1 MNDGFY
7 LMPISCLDTDL
18 IEKHLKM
25 REQLNKKAIEHKTHV
40 IKRTIMIYVCAV
52 LILTVYGCVP
62 YCNYG
67 GLPVAREEIVCD
79 IAGGYKFLSWEGL
92 DISTELE
99 FMLNSFSNNN
109 EKYFFVNAFRRNG
122 KDFFND
128 FAYEGKTLKQY
139 SDEQSVIGQQIDRLV
154 QLIEH
159 YGEILKYDKSI
170 LTTRGIPANDPYI
183 KYEIGVVWTEEIYNK
198 WKEYFNEIDPETL
211 SRYIV
216 NGDFLAEAAQRNYE
230 DLTAKWAAISDK
242 QTEAAKAFF
251 EQHEATDV
259 VLLKNAGVISGEING
274 KLYIIATREQLA
286 RLDEKIDISAFSFT
300 LLPRADLYAAYPANN
315 LS

>member
-1 MNDGFY
+1 MNDDI
-7 LMPISCLDTDL
+7 LLEAISCLDTDL
-18 IEKHLKM
+18 IEKHLKI

-40 IKRTIMIYVCAV
+40 IKRTIMIAVCAV
-52 LILTVYGCVP
+52 LVLTICGCVP
-62 YCNYG
+62 NSDYG

-79 IAGGYKFLSWEGL
+79 ISGGYSYLKWEGL

-99 FMLNSFSNNN
+99 LLLNSYSNND
-109 EKYFFVNAFRRNG
+109 KYFFVNAFRRNG
-122 KDFFND
+122 KNFFID

-139 SDEQSVIGQQIDRLV
+139 SDEQFVIGQQIDRLL

-170 LTTRGIPANDPYI
+170 LTTTGIPANDPYI
-183 KYEIGVVWTEEIYNK
+183 KYESGVVWTEGIYNR
-198 WKEYFNEIDPETL
+198 WIEYFNEIDPETL

-216 NGDFLAEAAQRNYE
+216 NGDFLADAAQRDYDE
-230 DLTAKWAAISDK
+230 FIAKWAAMTDK

-251 EQHEATDV
+251 EQHEAADMA
-259 VLLKNAGVISGEING
+259 LFNNAGVISGEING

-286 RLDEKIDISAFSFT
+286 GLNEIADISAFSFRI
-300 LLPRADLYAAYPANN
+300 LPRDDLYAAYPD
-315 LS
+315 S